1 MIIFDILSTSS
12 GNTIVLKVFMFISVY
27 IVLNV
32 FMFNVNIFGF
42 QHKHCASG

>member
-12 GNTIVLKVFMFISVY
+12 GITIVLKVFMFISVY
-27 IVLNV
+27 IILKV

-42 QHKHCASG
+42 